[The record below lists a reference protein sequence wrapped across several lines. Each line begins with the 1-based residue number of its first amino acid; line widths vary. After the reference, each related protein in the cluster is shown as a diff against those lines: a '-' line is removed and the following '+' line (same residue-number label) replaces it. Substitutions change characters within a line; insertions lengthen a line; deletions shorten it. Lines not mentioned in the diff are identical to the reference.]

1 MANDI
6 QFNVYRCN
14 DIVYSHYDTT
24 HGFNPAVYWSKLV
37 GYAVDK
43 LGWDRNTIT
52 LEFINS
58 GGWVNYFTYE
68 DEIFNEGIKDLDQTD
83 QDRIDYLYQALR
95 SNPTSVKERSV
106 LEWSKPLK
114 VFGIEVNS
122 ANDGNFEIKLPNT
135 NNTFSEKYIPRVIRV
150 IVENCTPDSEDGFEV
165 YSDFPLF
172 DFMKK
177 LNNKTEIVIY
187 FMNSIF
193 SSVET
198 IEKEINT
205 MLNALRYYISKE
217 DDWTS
222 YGGYWTFEIK
232 KRDGISFEGWKEPDE
247 GLFNQACK
255 SSKHLIDDSGEA
267 IRWGFCGLSYS
278 DNLGDVFKPLE
289 IFGFKYIESGENYT
303 ILFNGRKVFEG
314 DSSIYFPRI
323 KEKFQQI
330 PEIKAALDAL
340 ELTNCIF

>member
-6 QFNVYRCN
+6 QLNVYRCN
-14 DIVYSHYDTT
+14 DIVYSHYDTI
-24 HGFNPAVYWSKLV
+24 HGFTGTVYWSKLV

-43 LGWDRNTIT
+43 LGWNRDTIT

-58 GGWVNYFTYE
+58 GGWVNYYTYE
-68 DEIFNEGIKDLDQTD
+68 DEIFNEGIKDLDQDD

-95 SNPTSVKERSV
+95 TNVTNVKERSV

-114 VFGIEVNS
+114 VFGIEVNP
-122 ANDGNFEIKLPNT
+122 ANDGNFEIKLPKPDLND
-135 NNTFSEKYIPRVIRV
+135 TFLEKYIPRIIRV
-150 IVENCTPDSEDGFEV
+150 IVENCTPENSFEV

-172 DFMKK
+172 DLMRK

-198 IEKEINT
+198 TEKEIDT
-205 MLNALRYYISKE
+205 MLNALRYHISKE
-217 DDWTS
+217 DNYNWAT

-232 KRDGISFEGWKEPDE
+232 KRDGISFEGWKDPDE
-247 GLFNQACK
+247 GLFNQA
-255 SSKHLIDDSGEA
+255 SKYIVNDSGEA
-267 IRWGFCGLSYS
+267 IRWGFCDLYYS